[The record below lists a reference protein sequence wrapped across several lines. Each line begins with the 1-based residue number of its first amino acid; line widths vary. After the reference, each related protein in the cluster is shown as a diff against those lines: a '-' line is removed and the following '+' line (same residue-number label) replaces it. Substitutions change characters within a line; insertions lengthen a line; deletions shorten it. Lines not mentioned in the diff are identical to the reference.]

1 MKELSPHEKE
11 WFKLIYKIDY
21 ETAKQ
26 QWEGLETSLL
36 KDCEE
41 LACAAAALCED
52 KIRQAIEL
60 ARVKASTDS
69 KSFSGFMG
77 QHFYNYTPDEI
88 MQKLSE
94 PQK

>member
-26 QWEGLETSLL
+26 QWLGLETSLL
-36 KDCEE
+36 KSCEE
-41 LACAAAALCED
+41 LACAAAALCEE
-52 KIRQAIEL
+52 KIRRAIEL
-60 ARVKASTDS
+60 ARETHNSLFIAEEDLI
-69 KSFSGFMG
+69 
-77 QHFYNYTPDEI
+77 YTPDEI